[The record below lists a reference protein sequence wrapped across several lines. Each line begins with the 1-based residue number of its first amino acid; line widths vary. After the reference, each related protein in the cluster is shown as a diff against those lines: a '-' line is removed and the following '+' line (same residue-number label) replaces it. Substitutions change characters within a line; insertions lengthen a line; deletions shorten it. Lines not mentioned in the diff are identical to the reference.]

1 MDKDFDTLKGKDIT
15 DARNEL
21 GYWWRLDNQRVI
33 CGFGGN
39 YVFYRVGHN
48 PNRVELI
55 TDKDN
60 IVTKVKTALVFSM

>member
-1 MDKDFDTLKGKDIT
+1 MDKDFDTLKGKDIS

-21 GYWWRLDNQRVI
+21 GYWWRLDYQHIV
-33 CGFGGN
+33 CGGGGN
-39 YVFYRVGHN
+39 YIFYRIGHN
-48 PNRVELI
+48 PNMVELF